1 MTDFDRVKE
10 INRLSKI
17 IVESTED
24 DFIDEFYELSRGKIR
39 FFEDILVE
47 IQDLLDYSFNELYR
61 REL

>member
-17 IVESTED
+17 IAESTED

-47 IQDLLDYSFNELYR
+47 IQDLLDDSFN
-61 REL
+61 